1 MRIPLAATVVESLS
15 KARALRT
22 KPCQRAAEGPSSTA
36 WTRPQILA
44 RGPKALNRLLL
55 PAPATKQ
62 EPPMKGTAPELDTEG
77 MFTGYGKSIPA
88 GRSGNAEDLG
98 HAVAFLSTN
107 CFMTGQVIDCS
118 GGSLM

>member
-36 WTRPQILA
+36 WTRPQALA
-44 RGPKALNRLLL
+44 RGPKALNRLPL

-62 EPPMKGTAPELDTEG
+62 EPPTRGTAPELDTRFLNIKRDRASNRRSCDE
-77 MFTGYGKSIPA
+77 
-88 GRSGNAEDLG
+88 GRSALAGYRAPWG
-98 HAVAFLSTN
+98 
-107 CFMTGQVIDCS
+107 
-118 GGSLM
+118 